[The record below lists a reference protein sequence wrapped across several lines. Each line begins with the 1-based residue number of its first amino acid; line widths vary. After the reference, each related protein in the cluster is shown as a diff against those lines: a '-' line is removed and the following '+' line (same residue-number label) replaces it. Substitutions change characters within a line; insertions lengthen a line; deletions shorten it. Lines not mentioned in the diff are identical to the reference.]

1 MLKGGSMSLQGK
13 QFKLTWMD
21 QELKEHSKVYDSHEQ
36 AYKAYKWLVKNKAVN
51 VDLAIIR

>member
-13 QFKLTWMD
+13 RFKVTWLD

-36 AYKAYKWLVKNKAVN
+36 ALKAYRWLVKNKAVN